1 MDLDLSHPSIDDLRK
16 TARKRIPKFA
26 FEYLD
31 SATGRELGLK
41 INRDALDAIGFMP
54 AILRGRTKANLK
66 RALMGRDYDL
76 PFGIAPVGMSGLMW
90 AGAER
95 MLAKAAVRHNIPF
108 CLSSVAVASPEDVA
122 PYIGSNGWFQHYPVN
137 SGELRRKMLPR
148 IRDAGFHTLIITV
161 DVPEESRRE
170 RQRRANLT
178 VPPKADLR
186 TLMEM
191 VSCPAWCLAHLR
203 EGIMPRMRFFD
214 DYVPHRGR
222 ESFTHAGALIR
233 GIPDWQYFQELRE
246 EWDGHLVVKGVLRP
260 EDARRLV
267 KEGADCIWVSNHSGR
282 QFEAGPAVIEQL
294 PKIRDAVGPDVPLIY
309 DSGVAWG
316 LDVLRALAK
325 GADFVM
331 VGRAFQY
338 AVAAF
343 GAKGIEHLVHILKAD
358 ITANMSQLGVE
369 TLDALADCLLHQAP
383 SGRTGPG
390 VQSAA
395 SPSSIPATI
404 RSAVDGEQAIGRS

>member
-1 MDLDLSHPSIDDLRK
+1 MELDLSHPSIEDLRRK
-16 TARKRIPKFA
+16 AQKRIPRFA

-31 SATGRELGLK
+31 SATGRELGAK
-41 INRDALDAIGFMP
+41 VNRDALDAIGFLP
-54 AILRGRTKANLK
+54 SVLCGRTKANLQAK
-66 RALMGRDYDL
+66 LLGKPYDL

-95 MLAKAAVRHNIPF
+95 MLAQAAVAHNIPF
-108 CLSSVAVASPEDVA
+108 SLSSVAVASPEDVA
-122 PYIGSNGWFQHYPVN
+122 AHIGQNGWFQHYPVK
-137 SGELRRKMLPR
+137 SADLRRKMLPR
-148 IRDAGFHTLIITV
+148 IKAAGFHTLIITV

-186 TLMEM
+186 TLTEM
-191 VSCPAWCLAHLR
+191 AVRPAWCLAQLR

-214 DYVPHRGR
+214 DYVPQRGR

-233 GIPDWQYFQELRE
+233 GIPDWQYLEELRA
-246 EWDGHLVVKGVLRP
+246 EWDGHLIVKGVLRP
-260 EDARRLV
+260 EDAKRMV
-267 KEGADCIWVSNHSGR
+267 EIGADCIWVSNHGGR
-282 QFEAGPAVIEQL
+282 QFEAGPAVIDQL
-294 PKIRDAVGPDVPLIY
+294 PKIRAAVGKDVPLIY

-316 LDVLRALAK
+316 LDVMRALAK

-343 GAKGIEHLVHILKAD
+343 GRKGIDHLVHILKAD
-358 ITANMSQLGVE
+358 ITANMSQLGLE
-369 TLDALADCLLHQAP
+369 NLDQLPSYLLDA
-383 SGRTGPG
+383 S
-390 VQSAA
+390 
-395 SPSSIPATI
+395 
-404 RSAVDGEQAIGRS
+404 

>member
-1 MDLDLSHPSIDDLRK
+1 MDLDLSHPSVEDLRRR
-16 TARKRIPKFA
+16 ARKRIPRFA

-54 AILRGRTKANLK
+54 AILRGRTKADL
-66 RALMGRDYDL
+66 RRSLMGRDYAL

-95 MLAKAAVRHNIPF
+95 MLAQAAVHHNIPF

-122 PYIGSNGWFQHYPVN
+122 PHIGANGWFQHYPVN
-137 SGELRRKMLPR
+137 SADLRRKMLPR
-148 IRDAGFHTLIITV
+148 IRAAGFHTLILTV

-178 VPPKADLR
+178 VPPNADLR
-186 TLMEM
+186 TLAEM
-191 VSCPAWCLAHLR
+191 ARCPAWCLAQLR

-214 DYVPHRGR
+214 DYVPSRGR

-233 GIPDWQYFQELRE
+233 GVPDWQYLQELRA
-246 EWDGHLVVKGVLRP
+246 EWDGKLVVKGVLRP

-267 KEGADCIWVSNHSGR
+267 SEGVDCIWVSNHSGR
-282 QFEAGPAVIEQL
+282 QFEAGPAVIDQL
-294 PKIRDAVGPDVPLIY
+294 PKIRESVGPDVPLIY
-309 DSGVAWG
+309 DSGVSWG
-316 LDVLRALAK
+316 LDVMRALAM
-325 GADFVM
+325 GADLVM
-331 VGRAFQY
+331 LGRAFQY

-343 GAKGIEHLVHILKAD
+343 EQKGVDHLIHIVRAD
-358 ITANMSQLGVE
+358 IIANMSQLGVE
-369 TLDALADCLLHQAP
+369 SLDALTDCLLHR
-383 SGRTGPG
+383 G
-390 VQSAA
+390 
-395 SPSSIPATI
+395 
-404 RSAVDGEQAIGRS
+404 

>member
-1 MDLDLSHPSIDDLRK
+1 MDLDLSHPSIEDLRK
-16 TARKRIPKFA
+16 TAQKRIPKFA

-41 INRDALDAIGFMP
+41 VNRDALDAIGFMP
-54 AILRGRTKANLK
+54 RVLCGRTKADLQTT
-66 RALMGRDYDL
+66 LMGQTYDL

-95 MLAKAAVRHNIPF
+95 MLAKAAVAHNIPF
-108 CLSSVAVASPEDVA
+108 SLSSVAVASPEDVA
-122 PYIGSNGWFQHYPVN
+122 PYIGKNGWFQHYPVN
-137 SGELRRKMLPR
+137 SSDLRRAMLPR
-148 IRDAGFHTLIITV
+148 IKAAGFHTLIITV

-186 TLMEM
+186 TLTEM
-191 VSCPAWCLAHLR
+191 ASRPAWCLAHLR

-214 DYVPHRGR
+214 DYVPARGR

-233 GIPDWQYFQELRE
+233 GIPDWDYLRELRR
-246 EWDGHLVVKGVLRP
+246 EWEGHLIVKGVLRP
-260 EDARRLV
+260 EDAQKMV
-267 KEGADCIWVSNHSGR
+267 AEGVDCIWVSNHSGR
-282 QFEAGPAVIEQL
+282 QFEAGPAVIDQL
-294 PKIRDAVGPDVPLIY
+294 PNIREAVGIDVPLIY

-316 LDVLRALAK
+316 LDIMRALAK

-343 GAKGIEHLVHILKAD
+343 GARGIDHLVHILKAD
-358 ITANMSQLGVE
+358 IEANMSQLGSE
-369 TLDALADCLLHQAP
+369 NLGSLAEHLL
-383 SGRTGPG
+383 RTG
-390 VQSAA
+390 
-395 SPSSIPATI
+395 
-404 RSAVDGEQAIGRS
+404 

>member
-1 MDLDLSHPSIDDLRK
+1 MELDLSHPSIEDLRRK
-16 TARKRIPKFA
+16 AQKRIPRFA

-31 SATGRELGLK
+31 SATGRELGAK
-41 INRDALDAIGFMP
+41 VNRDALDAIGFLP
-54 AILRGRTKANLK
+54 SVLCGRTKANLQAK
-66 RALMGRDYDL
+66 LLGKPYDL

-95 MLAKAAVRHNIPF
+95 MLAQAAVAHNIPF
-108 CLSSVAVASPEDVA
+108 SLSSVAVASPEDVA
-122 PYIGSNGWFQHYPVN
+122 LHIGQNGWFQHYPVK
-137 SGELRRKMLPR
+137 SADLRRKMLPR
-148 IRDAGFHTLIITV
+148 IKAAGFHTLIITV

-186 TLMEM
+186 TLTEM
-191 VSCPAWCLAHLR
+191 AVRPAWCLAQLR

-214 DYVPHRGR
+214 DYVPQRGR

-233 GIPDWQYFQELRE
+233 GIPDWQYLEELRA
-246 EWDGHLVVKGVLRP
+246 EWDGHLIVKGVLRP
-260 EDARRLV
+260 EDAKRMV
-267 KEGADCIWVSNHSGR
+267 EIGADCIWVSNHGGR
-282 QFEAGPAVIEQL
+282 QFEAGPAVIDQL
-294 PKIRDAVGPDVPLIY
+294 PKIRAAVGKDVPLIY

-316 LDVLRALAK
+316 LDVMRALAK

-343 GAKGIEHLVHILKAD
+343 GSKGIDHLVHILKAD
-358 ITANMSQLGVE
+358 ITANMSQLGLE
-369 TLDALADCLLHQAP
+369 DLDQLPSYLLDA
-383 SGRTGPG
+383 S
-390 VQSAA
+390 
-395 SPSSIPATI
+395 
-404 RSAVDGEQAIGRS
+404 

>member
-1 MDLDLSHPSIDDLRK
+1 MELDLSHPSIEDLRRK
-16 TARKRIPKFA
+16 AQKRIPRFA

-31 SATGRELGLK
+31 SATGRELGAK
-41 INRDALDAIGFMP
+41 VNRDALDAIGFLP
-54 AILRGRTKANLK
+54 SVLCGRTKANLQAK
-66 RALMGRDYDL
+66 LLGKPYDL

-95 MLAKAAVRHNIPF
+95 MLAQAAVVHNIPF
-108 CLSSVAVASPEDVA
+108 SLSSVAVASPEDVA
-122 PYIGSNGWFQHYPVN
+122 LHIGQNGWFQHYPVK
-137 SGELRRKMLPR
+137 SADLRRKMLPR
-148 IRDAGFHTLIITV
+148 IKAAGFHTLIITV

-186 TLMEM
+186 TLTEM
-191 VSCPAWCLAHLR
+191 AVRPAWCLAQLR

-214 DYVPHRGR
+214 DYVPQRGR

-233 GIPDWQYFQELRE
+233 GIPDWQYLEELRA
-246 EWDGHLVVKGVLRP
+246 EWDGHLIVKGVLRP
-260 EDARRLV
+260 EDAKRMV
-267 KEGADCIWVSNHSGR
+267 EIGADCIWVSNHGGR
-282 QFEAGPAVIEQL
+282 QFEAGPAVIDQL
-294 PKIRDAVGPDVPLIY
+294 PKIRAAVGKDVPLIY

-316 LDVLRALAK
+316 LDVMRALAK

-343 GAKGIEHLVHILKAD
+343 GRKGIDHLVHILKAD
-358 ITANMSQLGVE
+358 ITANMSQLGLE
-369 TLDALADCLLHQAP
+369 DLDQLPSYLLDA
-383 SGRTGPG
+383 S
-390 VQSAA
+390 
-395 SPSSIPATI
+395 
-404 RSAVDGEQAIGRS
+404 

>member
-1 MDLDLSHPSIDDLRK
+1 MDLDLSHPSIEDLRQ
-16 TARKRIPKFA
+16 TAQKRIPKFA

-41 INRDALDAIGFMP
+41 VNRDALDAIGFMP
-54 AILRGRTKANLK
+54 RVLCGRTKADLQTT
-66 RALMGRDYDL
+66 LMGQTYDL

-95 MLAKAAVRHNIPF
+95 MLAKAAVAHNIPF
-108 CLSSVAVASPEDVA
+108 SLSSVAVASPEDVA
-122 PYIGSNGWFQHYPVN
+122 PYIGKNGWFQHYPVN
-137 SGELRRKMLPR
+137 SGDLRRAMLPR
-148 IRDAGFHTLIITV
+148 IKAAGFHTLIITV

-186 TLMEM
+186 TLKEM
-191 VSCPAWCLAHLR
+191 ASRPAWCLAHLR

-214 DYVPHRGR
+214 DYVPTRGR

-233 GIPDWQYFQELRE
+233 GIPDWDYLRELRQ
-246 EWDGHLVVKGVLRP
+246 EWEGHLIVKGVLRP
-260 EDARRLV
+260 EDAQKMV
-267 KEGADCIWVSNHSGR
+267 AEGVDCIWVSNHSGR
-282 QFEAGPAVIEQL
+282 QFEAGPAVIDQL
-294 PKIRDAVGPDVPLIY
+294 PNIREAVGTDVPLIY

-316 LDVLRALAK
+316 LDIMRALAK

-343 GAKGIEHLVHILKAD
+343 GARGVDHLVHILKAD
-358 ITANMSQLGVE
+358 IEANMSQLGSE
-369 TLDALADCLLHQAP
+369 NLGSLAEHLLKT
-383 SGRTGPG
+383 S
-390 VQSAA
+390 
-395 SPSSIPATI
+395 
-404 RSAVDGEQAIGRS
+404 

>member
-1 MDLDLSHPSIDDLRK
+1 MELDLSHPSIEDLRRK
-16 TARKRIPKFA
+16 AQKRIPRFA

-31 SATGRELGLK
+31 SATGRELGAK
-41 INRDALDAIGFMP
+41 VNRDALDAIGFLP
-54 AILRGRTKANLK
+54 SVLCGRTKANLQAK
-66 RALMGRDYDL
+66 LLGKPYDL

-95 MLAKAAVRHNIPF
+95 MLAQAAVAHNIPF
-108 CLSSVAVASPEDVA
+108 SLSSVAVASPEDVA
-122 PYIGSNGWFQHYPVN
+122 LHIGPNGWFQHYPVK
-137 SGELRRKMLPR
+137 SADLRRKMLPR
-148 IRDAGFHTLIITV
+148 IKAAGFHTLIITV

-186 TLMEM
+186 TLTEM
-191 VSCPAWCLAHLR
+191 AVRPAWCLAQLR

-214 DYVPHRGR
+214 DYVPQRGR

-233 GIPDWQYFQELRE
+233 GIPDWQYLEELRA
-246 EWDGHLVVKGVLRP
+246 EWDGHLIVKGVLRP
-260 EDARRLV
+260 EDAKRMV
-267 KEGADCIWVSNHSGR
+267 EIGADCIWVSNHGGR
-282 QFEAGPAVIEQL
+282 QFEAGPAVIDQL
-294 PKIRDAVGPDVPLIY
+294 PKIRAAVGKDVPLIY

-316 LDVLRALAK
+316 LDVMRALAK

-343 GAKGIEHLVHILKAD
+343 GRKGIDHLVHILKAD
-358 ITANMSQLGVE
+358 ITANMSQLGLE
-369 TLDALADCLLHQAP
+369 DLDQLPSYLLDA
-383 SGRTGPG
+383 S
-390 VQSAA
+390 
-395 SPSSIPATI
+395 
-404 RSAVDGEQAIGRS
+404 

>member
-1 MDLDLSHPSIDDLRK
+1 MILDLSHPSIEDLRK
-16 TARKRIPKFA
+16 TAQKRIPKFA

-41 INRDALDAIGFMP
+41 VNRDALDAIGFMP
-54 AILRGRTKANLK
+54 RVLCGRTKADLQTT
-66 RALMGRDYDL
+66 LMSQTYDL

-95 MLAKAAVRHNIPF
+95 MLARAAVAHNIPF
-108 CLSSVAVASPEDVA
+108 SLSSVAVASPEDVA
-122 PYIGSNGWFQHYPVN
+122 PHIGNNGWFQHYPVN
-137 SGELRRKMLPR
+137 SGELRRAMLPR
-148 IRDAGFHTLIITV
+148 IKAAGFHTLIITV

-186 TLMEM
+186 TLKEM
-191 VSCPAWCLAHLR
+191 ASRPAWCLAHLR

-214 DYVPHRGR
+214 DYVPTRGR

-233 GIPDWQYFQELRE
+233 GIPDWDYLRELRQ
-246 EWDGHLVVKGVLRP
+246 EWEGHLIVKGVLRP
-260 EDARRLV
+260 EDAQKMV
-267 KEGADCIWVSNHSGR
+267 AEGVDCIWVSNHSGR
-282 QFEAGPAVIEQL
+282 QFEAGPAVIDQL
-294 PKIRDAVGPDVPLIY
+294 PNIREAVGTNVPLIY

-316 LDVLRALAK
+316 LDIMRALAK

-343 GAKGIEHLVHILKAD
+343 GARGIDHLVHILKAD
-358 ITANMSQLGVE
+358 IEANMSQLGSE
-369 TLDALADCLLHQAP
+369 NLGSLAEHLL
-383 SGRTGPG
+383 RTG
-390 VQSAA
+390 
-395 SPSSIPATI
+395 
-404 RSAVDGEQAIGRS
+404 

>member
-1 MDLDLSHPSIDDLRK
+1 MRALCDLMDLDLSHPSVDDLRA
-16 TARKRIPKFA
+16 TAKKRIPKFA

-54 AILRGRTKANLK
+54 SILCGRTTADL
-66 RALMGRDYDL
+66 RCRLMGQEYDL
-76 PFGIAPVGMSGLMW
+76 PFGIAPIGMSGLIW

-95 MLAKAAVRHNIPF
+95 MLAQASAEHNIPY

-122 PYIGSNGWFQHYPVN
+122 PYIQSNGWFQHYPVN
-137 SGELRRKMLPR
+137 SGALRRKMLPR
-148 IRDAGFHTLIITV
+148 IKAAGFHTLVITV

-186 TLMEM
+186 TLWEM
-191 VSCPAWCLAHLR
+191 AKHPSWCMAHLR

-214 DYVPHRGR
+214 DYVPQRGR

-233 GIPDWQYFQELRE
+233 GIPDWTYFRELRQ
-246 EWDGHLVVKGVLRP
+246 EWDGNLVVKGVLRP
-260 EDARRLV
+260 DDAARLAA
-267 KEGADCIWVSNHSGR
+267 EGADCIWVSNHSGR
-282 QFEAGPAVIEQL
+282 QFEAGPAVIDQL
-294 PKIRDAVGPDVPLIY
+294 PLIRAAVGPSMPLIY

-316 LDVLRALAK
+316 LDVMRALAK

-331 VGRAFQY
+331 LGRAFQY

-343 GAKGIEHLVHILKAD
+343 GRLGVDHLIHVLRAD
-358 ITANMSQLGVE
+358 IEANMSQLGAE
-369 TLDALADCLLHQAP
+369 HLDEISGHLLNEQRSLEPAILLP
-383 SGRTGPG
+383 KAVRT
-390 VQSAA
+390 
-395 SPSSIPATI
+395 T
-404 RSAVDGEQAIGRS
+404 

>member
-1 MDLDLSHPSIDDLRK
+1 MDLDLSHPSIEDLR
-16 TARKRIPKFA
+16 TAARKRIPKFA

-41 INRDALDAIGFMP
+41 VNRDALDDIGFMP
-54 AILRGRTKANLK
+54 SVLCGRTKADLRTK
-66 RALMGRDYDL
+66 LLGQTYDL

-95 MLAKAAVRHNIPF
+95 MLARAAVAHNIPF

-122 PYIGSNGWFQHYPVN
+122 PFIGQNGWFQHYPVN
-137 SGELRRKMLPR
+137 SAELRRKMLPR
-148 IRDAGFHTLIITV
+148 IKAAGFHTLIMTV

-178 VPPKADLR
+178 VPPQADLR
-186 TLMEM
+186 TIIQMA
-191 VSCPAWCLAHLR
+191 SRPAWCLAHLR

-214 DYVPHRGR
+214 DYVPQRGR

-233 GIPDWQYFQELRE
+233 GIPDWQYLRELRE

-260 EDARRLV
+260 EDAKRMV
-267 KEGADCIWVSNHSGR
+267 NEGVDCIWVSNHSGR
-282 QFEAGPAVIEQL
+282 QFEAGPAVIDQL
-294 PKIRDAVGPDVPLIY
+294 PKIRDAVGPNVPLIY

-316 LDVLRALAK
+316 LDIMRALAK

-331 VGRAFQY
+331 IGRAFQY

-343 GAKGIEHLVHILKAD
+343 RAKGIDHLVHILKAD

-369 TLDALADCLLHQAP
+369 QLDQLSEYLLDD
-383 SGRTGPG
+383 S
-390 VQSAA
+390 
-395 SPSSIPATI
+395 
-404 RSAVDGEQAIGRS
+404 

>member
-1 MDLDLSHPSIDDLRK
+1 MELDLSHPSIEDLRRK
-16 TARKRIPKFA
+16 AQKRIPRFA

-31 SATGRELGLK
+31 SATGRELGAK
-41 INRDALDAIGFMP
+41 VNRDALDAIGFLP
-54 AILRGRTKANLK
+54 SVLCGRTKANLQAK
-66 RALMGRDYDL
+66 LLGKPYDL

-95 MLAKAAVRHNIPF
+95 MLAQAAVAHNIPF
-108 CLSSVAVASPEDVA
+108 SLSSVAVASPEDVA
-122 PYIGSNGWFQHYPVN
+122 LHIGQNGWFQHYPVK
-137 SGELRRKMLPR
+137 SADLRRKMLPR
-148 IRDAGFHTLIITV
+148 IKAAGFHTLIITV

-186 TLMEM
+186 TLTEM
-191 VSCPAWCLAHLR
+191 AVRPAWCLAQLR

-214 DYVPHRGR
+214 DYVPQRGR

-233 GIPDWQYFQELRE
+233 GIPDWLYLEELRA
-246 EWDGHLVVKGVLRP
+246 EWDGHLIVKGVLRP
-260 EDARRLV
+260 EDAKRMV
-267 KEGADCIWVSNHSGR
+267 EIGADCIWVSNHGGR
-282 QFEAGPAVIEQL
+282 QFEAGPAVIDQL
-294 PKIRDAVGPDVPLIY
+294 PKIRAAVGKDVPLIY

-316 LDVLRALAK
+316 LDVMRALAK

-343 GAKGIEHLVHILKAD
+343 GRKGIDHLVHILKAD
-358 ITANMSQLGVE
+358 ITANMSQLGLE
-369 TLDALADCLLHQAP
+369 DLDQLPSYLLDA
-383 SGRTGPG
+383 S
-390 VQSAA
+390 
-395 SPSSIPATI
+395 
-404 RSAVDGEQAIGRS
+404 

>member
-1 MDLDLSHPSIDDLRK
+1 MDLDLSHPSIEDLRK
-16 TARKRIPKFA
+16 AARKRIPKFA

-41 INRDALDAIGFMP
+41 TNRDALDAIGFMP
-54 AILRGRTKANLK
+54 SVLCGRTKAELK
-66 RALMGRDYDL
+66 KTLLGQTYDL

-95 MLAKAAVRHNIPF
+95 MLAKAAVAHNIPF
-108 CLSSVAVASPEDVA
+108 SLSSVAVASPEDVSHF
-122 PYIGSNGWFQHYPVN
+122 IGSNGWFQHYPVN
-137 SGELRRKMLPR
+137 SAELRQAMLPR
-148 IRDAGFHTLIITV
+148 IKAAGFHTLIITV

-186 TLMEM
+186 TIAEM
-191 VSCPAWCLAHLR
+191 VSRPSWCLAHMR
-203 EGIMPRMRFFD
+203 EGIVPRMRFFD
-214 DYVPHRGR
+214 DYIPERGR

-233 GIPDWQYFQELRE
+233 GIPDWQYLQELRQ
-246 EWDGHLVVKGVLRP
+246 EWDGHLIVKGVLRP
-260 EDARRLV
+260 DDAKRMV
-267 KEGADCIWVSNHSGR
+267 AEGVDCVWVSNHSGR
-282 QFEAGPAVIEQL
+282 QFEAGPAVIDQL
-294 PKIRDAVGPDVPLIY
+294 PKIREAVGPDVPLIY

-316 LDVLRALAK
+316 LDIMRALAK

-343 GAKGIEHLVHILKAD
+343 GARGIDHLVLILKAD
-358 ITANMSQLGVE
+358 MEANMSQLGVE
-369 TLDALADCLLHQAP
+369 KIDQLAHHLLN
-383 SGRTGPG
+383 
-390 VQSAA
+390 
-395 SPSSIPATI
+395 
-404 RSAVDGEQAIGRS
+404 DY

>member
-1 MDLDLSHPSIDDLRK
+1 MDLDLSHPSIADLR
-16 TARKRIPKFA
+16 TAARKRIPKFA

-41 INRDALDAIGFMP
+41 TNREALDAIGFMP
-54 AILRGRTKANLK
+54 SVLCGRTKADLK
-66 RALMGRDYDL
+66 QTLLGQTYDL

-95 MLAKAAVRHNIPF
+95 MLAQASVAHNIPF
-108 CLSSVAVASPEDVA
+108 SLSSVAVASPEDVA
-122 PYIGSNGWFQHYPVN
+122 PHIGNNGWFQHYPVN
-137 SGELRRKMLPR
+137 SAELRQKMLPR
-148 IRDAGFHTLIITV
+148 IKAAGFHTLVITV

-186 TLMEM
+186 TITEM
-191 VSCPAWCLAHLR
+191 ARCPSWCLAHMR
-203 EGIMPRMRFFD
+203 EGIVPRMRFFD
-214 DYVPHRGR
+214 DYVPQRGR

-233 GIPDWQYFQELRE
+233 GIPDWQYLRELRQ

-260 EDARRLV
+260 DDAKRMV
-267 KEGADCIWVSNHSGR
+267 AEGVDCIWVSNHSGR
-282 QFEAGPAVIEQL
+282 QFEAGPAVIDQL
-294 PKIRDAVGPDVPLIY
+294 PKIREAVGPDVPLIY

-316 LDVLRALAK
+316 LDIMRALAK

-331 VGRAFQY
+331 IGRAFQY

-343 GAKGIEHLVHILKAD
+343 GARGIDHLVHILKTD
-358 ITANMSQLGVE
+358 IEANMSQLGAE
-369 TLDALADCLLHQAP
+369 KIDQLSNYLL
-383 SGRTGPG
+383 
-390 VQSAA
+390 VK
-395 SPSSIPATI
+395 
-404 RSAVDGEQAIGRS
+404 D

>member
-1 MDLDLSHPSIDDLRK
+1 MELDLSHPSIEDLRRK
-16 TARKRIPKFA
+16 AQKRIPRFA

-31 SATGRELGLK
+31 SATGRELGAK
-41 INRDALDAIGFMP
+41 VNRDALDAIGFMP
-54 AILRGRTKANLK
+54 SVLCGRTKANLQAK
-66 RALMGRDYDL
+66 LLGKTYDL

-95 MLAKAAVRHNIPF
+95 MLAQAAVAHNIPF
-108 CLSSVAVASPEDVA
+108 SLSSVAVASPEDVA
-122 PYIGSNGWFQHYPVN
+122 LHIGQNGWFQHYPVK
-137 SGELRRKMLPR
+137 SADLRRKMLPR
-148 IRDAGFHTLIITV
+148 IKAAGFHTLIITV

-186 TLMEM
+186 TLTEM
-191 VSCPAWCLAHLR
+191 AVRPAWCLAQLR

-214 DYVPHRGR
+214 DYVPQRGR

-233 GIPDWQYFQELRE
+233 GIPDWQYLEELRA
-246 EWDGHLVVKGVLRP
+246 EWDGHLIVKGVLRP
-260 EDARRLV
+260 EDAKRMV
-267 KEGADCIWVSNHSGR
+267 EIGADCIWVSNHGGR
-282 QFEAGPAVIEQL
+282 QFEAGPAVIDQL
-294 PKIRDAVGPDVPLIY
+294 PKIRAAVGKDVPLIY

-316 LDVLRALAK
+316 LDVMRALAK

-343 GAKGIEHLVHILKAD
+343 GSKGIDHLVHILKAD
-358 ITANMSQLGVE
+358 ITANMSQLGLE
-369 TLDALADCLLHQAP
+369 DLDQLPSYLLDA
-383 SGRTGPG
+383 S
-390 VQSAA
+390 
-395 SPSSIPATI
+395 
-404 RSAVDGEQAIGRS
+404 

>member
-1 MDLDLSHPSIDDLRK
+1 MDLDLSHPSIEDLRK
-16 TARKRIPKFA
+16 TAQKRIPKFA

-41 INRDALDAIGFMP
+41 VNRDALDAIGFMP
-54 AILRGRTKANLK
+54 RVLCGRTKADLQTT
-66 RALMGRDYDL
+66 LMGQTYDL

-95 MLAKAAVRHNIPF
+95 MLAKAAVAHNIPF
-108 CLSSVAVASPEDVA
+108 SLSSVAVASPEDVA
-122 PYIGSNGWFQHYPVN
+122 PYIGKNGWFQHYPVN
-137 SGELRRKMLPR
+137 SGELRRAMLPR
-148 IRDAGFHTLIITV
+148 IKAAGFHTLIITV

-186 TLMEM
+186 TLKEM
-191 VSCPAWCLAHLR
+191 ASRPAWCLAHLR

-214 DYVPHRGR
+214 DYVPTRGR

-233 GIPDWQYFQELRE
+233 GIPDWDYLRELRQ
-246 EWDGHLVVKGVLRP
+246 EWEGHLIVKGVLRP
-260 EDARRLV
+260 EDAQKMV
-267 KEGADCIWVSNHSGR
+267 AEGVDCIWVSNHSGR
-282 QFEAGPAVIEQL
+282 QFEAGPAVIDQL
-294 PKIRDAVGPDVPLIY
+294 PNIREAVGTNVPLIY

-316 LDVLRALAK
+316 LDIMRALAK

-343 GAKGIEHLVHILKAD
+343 GARGIDHLVHILKAD
-358 ITANMSQLGVE
+358 IEANMSQLGSE
-369 TLDALADCLLHQAP
+369 NLGNLAEHLL
-383 SGRTGPG
+383 RT
-390 VQSAA
+390 S
-395 SPSSIPATI
+395 
-404 RSAVDGEQAIGRS
+404 

>member
-1 MDLDLSHPSIDDLRK
+1 MDLDLSHPSIADLR
-16 TARKRIPKFA
+16 TAARKRIPKFA

-41 INRDALDAIGFMP
+41 TNREALDAIGFMP
-54 AILRGRTKANLK
+54 SVLCGRTKADLK
-66 RALMGRDYDL
+66 QTLLGQTYDL

-95 MLAKAAVRHNIPF
+95 MLAQASVAHNIPF
-108 CLSSVAVASPEDVA
+108 SLSSVAVASPEDVA
-122 PYIGSNGWFQHYPVN
+122 PHIGNNGWFQHYPVN
-137 SGELRRKMLPR
+137 SAELRQKMLPR
-148 IRDAGFHTLIITV
+148 IKAAGFHTLVITV

-186 TLMEM
+186 TITEM
-191 VSCPAWCLAHLR
+191 ARCPSWCLAHMR
-203 EGIMPRMRFFD
+203 EGIVPRMRFFD
-214 DYVPHRGR
+214 DYVPQRGR

-233 GIPDWQYFQELRE
+233 GIPDWQYLRELRE

-260 EDARRLV
+260 DDAKRMV
-267 KEGADCIWVSNHSGR
+267 AEGVDCIWVSNHSGR
-282 QFEAGPAVIEQL
+282 QFEAGPAVIDQL
-294 PKIRDAVGPDVPLIY
+294 PKIREAVGPDVPLIY

-316 LDVLRALAK
+316 LDIMRALAK

-331 VGRAFQY
+331 IGRAFQY

-343 GAKGIEHLVHILKAD
+343 GARGIDHLVHILKTD
-358 ITANMSQLGVE
+358 IEANMSQLGAE
-369 TLDALADCLLHQAP
+369 KIDQLSNYLL
-383 SGRTGPG
+383 
-390 VQSAA
+390 VK
-395 SPSSIPATI
+395 
-404 RSAVDGEQAIGRS
+404 D